1 MYRTKHAVQTMA
13 APEEIWALVKDHSK
27 WRLWMPGLKMVQLRG
42 RLAAGAKGMFYLDDD
57 KVHEILVD
65 KYELG
70 FLEIHVLQP
79 YGVRLRFTVDVSYSA
94 TGSKIRMEG
103 ELLGAMSIFQFFGWR
118 RTLKANIAPMT
129 RQLGI
134 VGQEVRK

>member
-13 APEEIWALVKDHSK
+13 APEEIWAFVKDYSR
-27 WRLWMPGLKMVQLRG
+27 WRLWIPGLKMAQLRG
-42 RLAAGAKGMFYLDDD
+42 TLAVGARGMFYLDDD

-70 FLEIHVLQP
+70 FLEIHVFQP
-79 YGVRLRFTVDVSYSA
+79 YGVRLRLTVDVSYSA

-103 ELLGAMSIFQFFGWR
+103 ELLGIMSVFQFFGWR

-134 VGQEVRK
+134 IGQEVRK